1 MNTSI
6 EYSQVQKGIEG
17 NQSIRRHT
25 FVYVELQLR
34 YVRDERTCILVGIQ
48 SFKNIAPSQSS
59 PK

>member
-6 EYSQVQKGIEG
+6 EYSQEQKGIEG

-25 FVYVELQLR
+25 LVYVERQLR
-34 YVRDERTCILVGIQ
+34 SVRDERACILVGIQ